1 LTGLS
6 KALLTGLAQCWECY
20 QHDGRAASLRGS
32 TGGRHATRYYRCATL
47 HNRYIKKSRRTASV
61 LHPQAD
67 TLTDDLLARHT
78 HSSLRA
84 EQMEAQLQGLIEKLV
99 IPTEWHE
106 AVMAYYLSGEGLS
119 EFEREGYNLRASLK
133 RYRQLYLNG
142 HMDQAE
148 FDTQALHLGRQL
160 QGLKP
165 SASPE
170 AQEILPHLQDF
181 PQLWMQLTNG
191 EKRNLLKM
199 MFQVLYF
206 DSQGELR
213 EAVAHAPFKEL
224 LGLS

>member
-1 LTGLS
+1 
-6 KALLTGLAQCWECY
+6 
-20 QHDGRAASLRGS
+20 
-32 TGGRHATRYYRCATL
+32 
-47 HNRYIKKSRRTASV
+47 
-61 LHPQAD
+61 
-67 TLTDDLLARHT
+67 
-78 HSSLRA
+78 
-84 EQMEAQLQGLIEKLV
+84 
-99 IPTEWHE
+99 
-106 AVMAYYLSGEGLS
+106 
-119 EFEREGYNLRASLK
+119 
-133 RYRQLYLNG
+133 
-142 HMDQAE
+142 MDQAE